1 MASCG
6 QNACAVDGCARLQRQ
21 LLNPAM
27 NAEIPP
33 AALVAA
39 STFGRPTTIA
49 VLLFPGFSM
58 MALAALTEPLRAAN
72 LLSGYVLYE
81 WNIVSPDAA
90 PTVSSSGFQIEA
102 QYRHLAVPPCDLLLV
117 VASLDFDRHL
127 QPRLLAQ
134 LTAVAWSC
142 KAVGAVSNGSMVLAE
157 AGLLDGYR
165 CTVHWGRLREMQQR
179 YPLTRTTQEVYCI
192 DRDRWTCSGGTAAMD
207 MMLALIRA
215 QHGQALAIQVANNF
229 LHGRMRRPGDMQ
241 PMEVRWRY
249 GIKDRRLAR
258 AIGFMEQSI
267 ETPLKLVQIADLAG
281 LSTRQLQRLFI
292 AEMHQSPEQFFVALR
307 LRVAHDLLAHT
318 DDAVGAIALQ
328 CGFGNSSHFSRA
340 FRAAFGRRPSDA
352 RVARTP

>member
-1 MASCG
+1 MEADSPAPALDSAS
-6 QNACAVDGCARLQRQ
+6 
-21 LLNPAM
+21 
-27 NAEIPP
+27 
-33 AALVAA
+33 
-39 STFGRPTTIA
+39 SFGRPTTIA
-49 VLLFPGFSM
+49 ILLFPGFSM
-58 MALAALTEPLRAAN
+58 MALAAMTEPLRAAN
-72 LLSGYVLYE
+72 LLSGSVLYE
-81 WNIVSPDAA
+81 WKIVSPDAA
-90 PTVSSSGFQIEA
+90 DAVSSSGFQIEA
-102 QYRHLAVPPCDLLLV
+102 QYHHLAVPPSDLLLV
-117 VASLDFDRHL
+117 VASLDFERQM

-134 LTAVAWSC
+134 MTAVARSC

-157 AGLLDGYR
+157 AGLLDGFR
-165 CTVHWGRLREMQQR
+165 CTVHWERLREMQQR
-179 YPLTRTTQEVYCI
+179 YPATRTSQEVYCI

-267 ETPLKLVQIADLAG
+267 ETRLSLVQIADLAG
-281 LSTRQLQRLFI
+281 LSTRQLQRLFV

-307 LRVAHDLLAHT
+307 LQVAHDLLEHT

-328 CGFGNSSHFSRA
+328 CGFGNSSHFARA
-340 FRAAFGRRPSDA
+340 FKAAFGRRPSDA
-352 RVARTP
+352 RGARAV